1 MQTSNSMQAN
11 KDYFIM
17 INNEAEYN
25 QAVKMLQYMG
35 FKSYTVNTYNENIN
49 IVYTYDRRAIGKM
62 SGSRETYKKEFPD
75 DIELLI
81 NNESKEITTTK
92 HNINIAEHPELYNVI
107 VLTRTKE
114 EWDDVIQYDPNSG
127 LESRHFD
134 NYQENSIIYCEELA
148 FCFGNLKGIRR
159 SGGDYDVIYY
169 SQWKALLERLAAE
182 QKENDKYLF
191 ANKEMKQFK
200 DLSDSEKLIIVN
212 ALINNLSKV
221 SHYNIQTKIWED
233 KFHNDIY
240 MNSVYR
246 VLK

>member
-92 HNINIAEHPELYNVI
+92 KSRLCCAE
-107 VLTRTKE
+107 
-114 EWDDVIQYDPNSG
+114 
-127 LESRHFD
+127 
-134 NYQENSIIYCEELA
+134 
-148 FCFGNLKGIRR
+148 
-159 SGGDYDVIYY
+159 
-169 SQWKALLERLAAE
+169 
-182 QKENDKYLF
+182 
-191 ANKEMKQFK
+191 
-200 DLSDSEKLIIVN
+200 
-212 ALINNLSKV
+212 
-221 SHYNIQTKIWED
+221 
-233 KFHNDIY
+233 
-240 MNSVYR
+240 
-246 VLK
+246 